1 MRKLDGTRKGVPYQ
15 WMVTLYCARLT
26 TLITSVSPSL
36 TSSVGPGYCPFTVM
50 TLCVLHSL
58 FTGVS
63 WTLMSTTGTTQ
74 KQKYIDQARNK
85 LFQLRTEKKNRSTA
99 CHVQRTHGGALRR
112 PPRAGQARGTRG
124 AAAARTT
131 TRTAMSWQIKRMCVA
146 ASAPFARAPMEP
158 AGGPL
163 LVPCPRP

>member
-1 MRKLDGTRKGVPYQ
+1 MEQGRGVPYQ

-85 LFQLRTEKKNRSTA
+85 LFQLRTEKKT
-99 CHVQRTHGGALRR
+99 GL
-112 PPRAGQARGTRG
+112 PRATYNELMVVHFGVRREQGKREAREEQQQPGRRRG
-124 AAAARTT
+124 R
-131 TRTAMSWQIKRMCVA
+131 RCHGK
-146 ASAPFARAPMEP
+146 
-158 AGGPL
+158 
-163 LVPCPRP
+163 